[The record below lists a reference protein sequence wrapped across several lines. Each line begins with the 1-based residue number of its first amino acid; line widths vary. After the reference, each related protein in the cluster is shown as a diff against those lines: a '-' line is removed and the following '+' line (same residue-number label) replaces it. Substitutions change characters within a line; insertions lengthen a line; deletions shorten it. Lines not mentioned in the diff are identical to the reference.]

1 MSASAKD
8 PSSDSSIRRS
18 ASEPSMAFGPKIPE
32 GVSDSTSQSSES
44 GMPSNYWPG
53 KAQSASSMGSGS
65 YSSARLQ
72 SGRRIQAE
80 IEKHIE
86 ANADFGPKA
95 GWQHPSPGYKL
106 IKPLKAGTFG
116 SVWLAS
122 PDASPDQHVAIKF
135 FPRRDKRNLADETK
149 HLLEMLNENGFVQLL
164 AICGNDAEW
173 PYYVMNYVE
182 KSLKDVLDNPAPL
195 PTKDAICIF
204 TKLVEAMSYA
214 HNRPRTALVHC
225 DLKPGNVLI
234 NEQGHPLITDFGQ
247 SRLVEEQTAALGTEG
262 YMPPDQAD
270 VGHDQADKRWDV
282 YALGAIGFAMLSKDR
297 MPPRWEV
304 VQKELSTGKQN
315 RRTETH
321 LKRYRDSLRKV
332 DVEWDKL
339 ARDVDRNFRDIL
351 DKCLATE
358 ESKRHD
364 DASDI
369 LEALRARKVRQKRRP
384 ILQLGLIATIVCA
397 ITVAII
403 AREFYIKTVDASRKS
418 LMKEIVAG
426 QADLGKVAAE
436 ALETR
441 LQERALFLKNQVASP
456 DSVPAR
462 KALASAVEKY
472 KHRSL
477 APPFVWNETDRKPAA
492 EWLKEVNRR
501 GGEQKLFANRGAGI
515 IINAERRAY
524 SFAGCEEYDVN
535 AKLWTI
541 RSPWKDDDSI
551 KSGGKNFAY
560 RDYFNGLGL
569 ADDEANYDKQF
580 DPVTAPH
587 ISTVYQ
593 STSDGKPWLVEV
605 SQPLFSPDDA
615 RQVVGLITCAI
626 EVRKDLA
633 DWLKNAGVENSQNAE
648 DSDTPKELGSLV
660 WVVDGRGKLVW
671 RNNIAAAVSDPK
683 NIPSYKDFL
692 GTISDDQRKSPTEV
706 YDPMDKTR
714 LIAVKQELKPL
725 ENSTNKDVP
734 PWHIVVAKNADL
746 AMKPVDN
753 LSSSLFEAGGIAL
766 LAFTAIA
773 VLLWYGVFRMLRNI
787 ASAD

>member
-1 MSASAKD
+1 
-8 PSSDSSIRRS
+8 
-18 ASEPSMAFGPKIPE
+18 MAFGPKMPE
-32 GVSDSTSQSSES
+32 GASDSSSQSSEPAYVP
-44 GMPSNYWPG
+44 GPPSKKWAAKP
-53 KAQSASSMGSGS
+53 QSASSAGSGS

-106 IKPLKAGTFG
+106 LKPLKAGTFG

-135 FPRRDKRNLADETK
+135 FPRRDARNHADETK
-149 HLLEMLNENGFVQLL
+149 HLLEMTNENGFVQLL

-195 PTKDAICIF
+195 PTKDAIRIF
-204 TKLVEAMSYA
+204 AKLVEAMSYA

-247 SRLVEEQTAALGTEG
+247 SRLVEEETAALGTEG

-297 MPPRWEV
+297 MPPRWEA

-332 DVEWDKL
+332 DVDWDKL
-339 ARDVDRNFRDIL
+339 APDVDRHFREIL

-358 ESKRHD
+358 ESERHD

-369 LEALRARKVRQKRRP
+369 LEALRARKLRQKRRP
-384 ILQLGLIATIVCA
+384 ILQLGLLATIVCA
-397 ITVAII
+397 IATLIA
-403 AREFYIKTVDASRKS
+403 AREIHIRTVGESRIS

-426 QADLGKVAAE
+426 QADLAKVAAE
-436 ALETR
+436 TLETR

-456 DSVPAR
+456 DSAPAR
-462 KALASAVEKY
+462 KALANAVEKY

-477 APPFVWNETDRKPAA
+477 PPPFVWNETDRKPAA
-492 EWLKEVNRR
+492 DWLKEINRR

-515 IINAERRAY
+515 VINADRRAY
-524 SFAGCEEYDVN
+524 SFAGCEEYDAK

-551 KSGGKNFAY
+551 RNSGKNFAY

-569 ADDEANYDKQF
+569 AADETNYDKQF
-580 DPVTAPH
+580 DPVTVPH

-593 STSDGKPWLVEV
+593 STSVGNPWFVEV

-615 RQVVGLITCAI
+615 KQVVGILSCAI

-633 DWLKNAGVENSQNAE
+633 DWLNNAGMEKDVNAE
-648 DSDTPKELGSLV
+648 DSRTPKELGSLV

-683 NIPSYKDFL
+683 NIPSYKEFL
-692 GTISDDQRKSPTEV
+692 GTIPDEQRKSPTEV
-706 YDPMDKTR
+706 YDPMDEKTR
-714 LIAVKQELKPL
+714 LIAVKQDLKPL
-725 ENSTNKDVP
+725 ENSASKDIQR
-734 PWHIVVAKNADL
+734 WHVVVAKNSDA
-746 AMKPVDN
+746 AMKPVDD
-753 LSSSLFEAGGIAL
+753 LSRSLIRAGGIAVA
-766 LAFTAIA
+766 AFAAIA
-773 VLLWYGVFRMLRNI
+773 GLLWFGVFRMLRNI